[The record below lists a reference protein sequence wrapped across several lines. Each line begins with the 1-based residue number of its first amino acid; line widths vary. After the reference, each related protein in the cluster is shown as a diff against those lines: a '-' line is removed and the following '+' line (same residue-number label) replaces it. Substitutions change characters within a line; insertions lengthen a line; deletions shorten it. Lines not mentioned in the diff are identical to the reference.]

1 MIIVYLMA
9 ELSSSFYTV
18 GIINLYISYPKAKE
32 FILKIIKTSTVSW
45 ANHKQRPILSYQPVS
60 HLSALL

>member
-32 FILKIIKTSTVSW
+32 FILKIIKTSTVS
-45 ANHKQRPILSYQPVS
+45 
-60 HLSALL
+60 